1 MTEEEY
7 KSKVSTAKDTVAK
20 MIEFGEQNN
29 IGAGELENDIETYL
43 EEQGLTFFDL
53 KTDGNRREASYTTA
67 FTNAFNNRL
76 NEILQV
82 VVPEIAVSLTS
93 PTRFGTLDVNEMIE
107 KEEHCSYALAQ
118 KNLDALSWK
127 SQAQKLTQCYSDLLD
142 EKRL

>member
-67 FTNAFNNRL
+67 FTNAVNAKITSATGKQFNIGL
-76 NEILQV
+76 
-82 VVPEIAVSLTS
+82 AVTSL
-93 PTRFGTLDVNEMIE
+93 
-107 KEEHCSYALAQ
+107 
-118 KNLDALSWK
+118 
-127 SQAQKLTQCYSDLLD
+127 
-142 EKRL
+142 